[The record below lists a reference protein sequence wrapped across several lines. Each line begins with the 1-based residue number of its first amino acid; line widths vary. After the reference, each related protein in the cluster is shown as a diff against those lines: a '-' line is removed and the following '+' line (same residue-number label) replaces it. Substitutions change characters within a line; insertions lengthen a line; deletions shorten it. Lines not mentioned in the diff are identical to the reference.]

1 LSTLTLALGSLALIL
16 LLIGLRVPIGV
27 AMGAVAFFGF
37 WYLRNLDVALSVL
50 RDSPFVFAANWDLSA
65 IPMFL
70 LMGAVAA
77 NSGVG
82 TALFRAAVAWFGAL
96 PGGLAVA
103 TNWACA
109 GFGAASGSSVAAAAV
124 MARLAIPEMLKHK
137 YDKGL
142 ATGVCASGGT
152 LDALIP
158 PSIAFVIY
166 GIFAEVSIVKLLLA
180 GILPGIL
187 TATVYM
193 LMIMGRAWLNPAVAP
208 PVVFEDRRA
217 LWRERWASLAE
228 IWPVV
233 VLILGVIGGLYA
245 GVVTPTEGGAAG
257 ALLAVLI
264 GLVQRKLSW
273 GGFVDAFKDAMGTTA
288 QLFFVG
294 IGAVIYTKFL
304 ALAGAADMFKDLIG
318 AWAIDPLF
326 LVIGVSLIYV
336 VLGMFLDPL
345 GMVLLTIPVFV
356 PMFAALK
363 MDLVWFGVL
372 VVKFIGIGLLT
383 PPVGFNVYVVKN
395 VVGDSI
401 PLEKIF
407 RGCLWFLACEV
418 VIMTLLISYPE
429 ISLWLPNSMY
439 APMAR

>member
-1 LSTLTLALGSLALIL
+1 MSTLTLSLGSLGLIL

-27 AMGAVAFFGF
+27 SMGAVAFAGL
-37 WYLRNLDVALSVL
+37 WYLRDFNIALSVL
-50 RDSPFVFAANWDLSA
+50 RDTPFVFAASWDLSA

-70 LMGAVAA
+70 LMGAVAG
-77 NSGVG
+77 NSGIG
-82 TALFRAAVAWFGAL
+82 TALFRAAVAWFGRL

-124 MARLAIPEMLKHK
+124 MARLAIPEMLKRR

-158 PSIAFVIY
+158 PSISFVIY
-166 GIFAEVSIVKLLLA
+166 GIFAEVSVVKLLLA

-187 TATVYM
+187 TACVYM
-193 LMIMGRAWLNPAVAP
+193 VMIVGRAWLNPSLAP
-208 PVVFEDRRA
+208 PVEFEHQQA

-228 IWPVV
+228 IWPIV
-233 VLILGVIGGLYA
+233 VLVLGVIGGLYA

-257 ALLAVLI
+257 ALLAVAI
-264 GLVQRKLSW
+264 GVIQRKLSW
-273 GGFVDAFKDAMGTTA
+273 AGFVDSFKDAIGTTS

-304 ALAGAADMFKDLIG
+304 ALAGSAEMFTELIG
-318 AWAIDPLF
+318 SWAIDPIL

-345 GMVLLTIPVFV
+345 GMILLTIPVFV

-401 PLEKIF
+401 PLETIF
-407 RGCLWFLACEV
+407 KGCFWFLACEI
-418 VIMTLLISYPE
+418 VIMTLLIAFPQ
-429 ISLWLPNSMY
+429 ISLWLPNTM
-439 APMAR
+439 

>member
-1 LSTLTLALGSLALIL
+1 MSTLTISLTSLGLIL
-16 LLIGLRVPIGV
+16 ALIGLRVPIGV
-27 AMGAVAFFGF
+27 AMGSVAFAGF
-37 WYLRNLDVALSVL
+37 WYLRNVDVALSVL
-50 RDSPFVFAANWDLSA
+50 RDTPFVFAANWDLSA

-70 LMGAVAA
+70 LMGAIAGA
-77 NSGVG
+77 SGIG

-187 TATVYM
+187 TASVYM
-193 LMIMGRAWLNPAVAP
+193 IMIMGRAWLDPSVAP
-208 PVVFEDRRA
+208 PVVFNDRAA

-228 IWPVV
+228 IWPVL

-245 GVVTPTEGGAAG
+245 GVVTPTEGGATG
-257 ALLAVLI
+257 ALLAIVI
-264 GLVQRKLSW
+264 GLAQRKLSW
-273 GGFVDAFKDAMGTTA
+273 SGFVDSFKDAIGTTS

-304 ALAGAADMFKDLIG
+304 ALAGTADMFIQLIG
-318 AWAIDPLF
+318 AWAVDPLL
-326 LVIGVSLIYV
+326 LVISISIIYII
-336 VLGMFLDPL
+336 LGMFLDPL
-345 GMVLLTIPVFV
+345 GMILLTIPVFV
-356 PMFAALK
+356 PMFAALQL
-363 MDLVWFGVL
+363 DLVWFGVL
-372 VVKFIGIGLLT
+372 VVKYIGIGLLT

-401 PLEKIF
+401 PLETIF
-407 RGCLWFLACEV
+407 KGCFWFLGCEV
-418 VIMTLLISYPE
+418 VIMTLLISFPQ
-429 ISLWLPNSMY
+429 ISVWLPNTMN
-439 APMAR
+439 

>member
-1 LSTLTLALGSLALIL
+1 MSTLTLSLGSLGLIL

-27 AMGAVAFFGF
+27 SMGAVAFCGL
-37 WYLRNLDVALSVL
+37 WYLRNLNVALSVL
-50 RDSPFVFAANWDLSA
+50 RDTPFVFAASWDLSA

-70 LMGAVAA
+70 LMGAVAG
-77 NSGVG
+77 NSGIG
-82 TALFRAAVAWFGAL
+82 TAMFRAAVAWFGTL

-137 YDKGL
+137 YDRGL

-193 LMIMGRAWLNPAVAP
+193 MMIVGRAWYNPSVAP
-208 PVVFEDRRA
+208 PIVFEDRQA

-228 IWPVV
+228 VWPIL
-233 VLILGVIGGLYA
+233 VLVLGVIGGLYA
-245 GVVTPTEGGAAG
+245 GIVTPTEGGAAG
-257 ALLAVLI
+257 ALLAVVI
-264 GLVQRKLSW
+264 GVMRRKLNW
-273 GGFVDAFKDAMGTTA
+273 QGFVDSFKDAIGTTS

-304 ALAGAADMFKDLIG
+304 ALAGSAEMFTELIG
-318 AWAIDPLF
+318 SWAIDPIL
-326 LVIGVSLIYV
+326 LVIGVSFIYV
-336 VLGMFLDPL
+336 ILGMFLDPL
-345 GMVLLTIPVFV
+345 GMILLTIPVFV

-395 VVGDSI
+395 VVGDSV
-401 PLEKIF
+401 PLEAIF
-407 RGCLWFLACEV
+407 KGCLWFLACEV
-418 VIMTLLISYPE
+418 VIMTLLIAFPE
-429 ISLWLPNSMY
+429 ISLWLPNSMN
-439 APMAR
+439 